1 MPKHI
6 TESDLQP
13 QDSPANGWFIIE
25 TPGRYENTTTK
36 GVHVVQVISPQ
47 TLASIADAGVPPEG
61 IPIDKD
67 HLSLDRNNSSEAMGW
82 VRELAICTASGA
94 VPNPNPNPNS
104 LPAEAVSLAA
114 RIEWTALGLPLIQGK
129 VYKHFS
135 TVYPIDTPNPNP
147 NPNSP
152 VAVTPQRLAGLA
164 LTNQPNNAGAPAITN
179 RASGSPYPSAGTN
192 EEKTTNPS
200 NNTDMNPE
208 ILKALGLPEGATDE
222 EVLSAI
228 TELTQK
234 AQDAE
239 AAAQAAAESE
249 ADQVIEAEE
258 KAANTELDAD
268 EKAECKE
275 QILANR
281 KHGVNYTH
289 LLCNSKRKP
298 APASTGRR
306 YEGKAPA
313 GGLVANRTQDSRED
327 KIANRASEI
336 CAQERQAG
344 RKPNYWTAKAQA
356 EREIG
361 KESK

>member
-1 MPKHI
+1 MPKTI
-6 TESDLQP
+6 AIADLQP
-13 QDSPANGWFIIE
+13 QDSPGNGWYIIE
-25 TPGRYENTTTK
+25 APGTYENTTTHGK
-36 GVHVVQVISPQ
+36 RVVQELSAES
-47 TLASIADAGVPPEG
+47 LAAIAEAGVPPEG

-67 HLSLDRNNSSEAMGW
+67 HLSMDHANSTEAMGW
-82 VRELAICTASGA
+82 VRELAICGD
-94 VPNPNPNPNS
+94 
-104 LPAEAVSLAA
+104 SLAA
-114 RIEWTALGLPLIQGK
+114 LIEWTALGLPLIQGK

-135 TVYPIDTPNPNP
+135 TVYPMPDLSHARCIE
-147 NPNSP
+147 P
-152 VAVTPQRLAGLA
+152 VAVTPSRLTGLA

-179 RASGSPYPSAGTN
+179 RASGSPYPSAGSN
-192 EEKTTNPS
+192 EETTTTHS
-200 NNTDMNPE
+200 NNTEMNPE

-239 AAAQAAAESE
+239 AAANAAAESE
-249 ADQVIEAEE
+249 ADQVIAAEE
-258 KAANTELDAD
+258 KAANTQLDAD

-298 APASTGRR
+298 APAVTGRR
-306 YEGKAPA
+306 YEGSTPA
-313 GGLVANRTQDSRED
+313 VANRTDSRED
-327 KIANRASEI
+327 KVANRANEI

-344 RKPNYWTAKAQA
+344 RKMNFWTAKAQA

-361 KESK
+361 KECK

>member
-1 MPKHI
+1 MPKFI

-82 VRELAICTASGA
+82 VRELAICGQD
-94 VPNPNPNPNS
+94 
-104 LPAEAVSLAA
+104 LAA

-135 TVYPIDTPNPNP
+135 TVYPVPRSFGGEPPRQSGIGSHDAAEAGI
-147 NPNSP
+147 
-152 VAVTPQRLAGLA
+152 VFTPQRLAGLA

-192 EEKTTNPS
+192 EEKTTTPS

-258 KAANTELDAD
+258 KAANTQLDAD

-327 KIANRASEI
+327 KIANRANEI

>member
-1 MPKHI
+1 MPKTI
-6 TESDLQP
+6 TPADLQP

-36 GVHVVQVISPQ
+36 GVHVVQVITPQ
-47 TLASIADAGVPPEG
+47 TLAAIADAGVPPEG

-67 HLSLDRNNSSEAMGW
+67 HLSLDRNNTSEAMGW
-82 VRELAICTASGA
+82 VRELAICGQD
-94 VPNPNPNPNS
+94 
-104 LPAEAVSLAA
+104 LAA

-135 TVYPIDTPNPNP
+135 TVYPMPDLGRAKE
-147 NPNSP
+147 P
-152 VAVTPQRLAGLA
+152 VEVVPQRLAGLA

-192 EEKTTNPS
+192 EEKTTTPS

-258 KAANTELDAD
+258 KAANTQLDAD

-313 GGLVANRTQDSRED
+313 GDLVANRTQDSRED
-327 KIANRASEI
+327 KIANRANEI

-344 RKPNYWTAKAQA
+344 RKPNYWTAKTQA

>member
-1 MPKHI
+1 MPKTI
-6 TESDLQP
+6 TPADLQP

-36 GVHVVQVISPQ
+36 GVHVVQVITPQ
-47 TLASIADAGVPPEG
+47 TLAAIADAGVPPEG

-67 HLSLDRNNSSEAMGW
+67 HLSLDRNNTSEAMGW
-82 VRELAICTASGA
+82 VRELAICGQD
-94 VPNPNPNPNS
+94 
-104 LPAEAVSLAA
+104 LAA

-135 TVYPIDTPNPNP
+135 TVYPMPDLGRAKE
-147 NPNSP
+147 P
-152 VAVTPQRLAGLA
+152 VEVVPQRLAGLA

-192 EEKTTNPS
+192 EEKTTTPS

-258 KAANTELDAD
+258 KAANTQLDAD

-327 KIANRASEI
+327 KIANRANEI

>member
-1 MPKHI
+1 MPKQI
-6 TESDLQP
+6 TETELQP
-13 QDSPANGWFIIE
+13 AEKPGDGWYIIE

-47 TLASIADAGVPPEG
+47 TLASIAVAGVPPEG

-82 VRELAICTASGA
+82 VRELAICGQD
-94 VPNPNPNPNS
+94 
-104 LPAEAVSLAA
+104 LAA

-192 EEKTTNPS
+192 EETTTTHS
-200 NNTDMNPE
+200 KDTEMNPE

-298 APASTGRR
+298 APATTGRR

-313 GGLVANRTQDSRED
+313 GGLVANRTQDSREE
-327 KIANRASEI
+327 KVANRATEI

-344 RKPNYWTAKAQA
+344 RNPNYWTAKAQA

-361 KESK
+361 KEIK

>member
-1 MPKHI
+1 MPKQI
-6 TESDLQP
+6 TETELQP
-13 QDSPANGWFIIE
+13 AEKPGDGWYIIE

-36 GVHVVQVISPQ
+36 GVHVVQVITPQ
-47 TLASIADAGVPPEG
+47 TLGAIADAGVPPEG

-82 VRELAICTASGA
+82 VRELAICGQD
-94 VPNPNPNPNS
+94 
-104 LPAEAVSLAA
+104 LAA

-135 TVYPIDTPNPNP
+135 TVYPMPDLGGAKEPAE
-147 NPNSP
+147 
-152 VAVTPQRLAGLA
+152 VVPQRLAGLA

-192 EEKTTNPS
+192 EETTTTPS
-200 NNTDMNPE
+200 KDTEMNPE

-222 EVLSAI
+222 EVISAI
-228 TELTQK
+228 GELTQK

-327 KIANRASEI
+327 KIANRANEI